1 MPDQLTPLARISAAI
16 EKLERLKAEST
27 PGPWASVQDGQHATL
42 VRRPPKSENAIHT
55 PADIPLHW
63 DGGYGYDPTME
74 ASDAD
79 LIVTLHRTVEVQ
91 LETLRMAEHA
101 ERQGWGGGS
110 KFAHMAL
117 RLADAVLGGES

>member
-1 MPDQLTPLARISAAI
+1 MNEAGRISAAI

-42 VRRPPKSENAIHT
+42 VRRPPKSESAIHT

-74 ASDAD
+74 ASDGE
-79 LIVTLHRTVEVQ
+79 LIVTLQRTIDVQ
-91 LETLRMAEHA
+91 LEL
-101 ERQGWGGGS
+101 
-110 KFAHMAL
+110 L
-117 RLADAVLGGES
+117 RLALKYGELDAGSGSRFIKGARALADAILGSDS

>member
-1 MPDQLTPLARISAAI
+1 MSNQARISAAI

-79 LIVTLHRTVEVQ
+79 LIVTLHRTIDAQ
-91 LETLRMAEHA
+91 LEL
-101 ERQGWGGGS
+101 
-110 KFAHMAL
+110 L
-117 RLADAVLGGES
+117 RLALKYGELDAGSGSRFIAGAVKLADAILGRG

>member
-1 MPDQLTPLARISAAI
+1 MSNQARISAAI

-79 LIVTLHRTVEVQ
+79 LIVTLHRTIDAQ
-91 LETLRMAEHA
+91 LEL
-101 ERQGWGGGS
+101 
-110 KFAHMAL
+110 L
-117 RLADAVLGGES
+117 RLALKYGELDAGSGSRFIAGAVKLADAILGT